1 MLQVSC
7 FRFHASGSMLNTKP
21 VKFLQS
27 RPYHIKML
35 IFVFTMAIVGIGMF
49 SFLASSLRNT
59 FITATNNSDM
69 ANEKVIVV
77 SKNKAPSL
85 ASNLKANIGELSGS
99 IGGVF
104 SGIFDSGSSSENI
117 RRIKPVK
124 LPIDRQ

>member
-1 MLQVSC
+1 
-7 FRFHASGSMLNTKP
+7 MLNTKP

-27 RPYHIKML
+27 RPYHIKMV
-35 IFVFTMAIVGIGMF
+35 IFVFTMAIVGFGMF
-49 SFLASSLRNT
+49 SFWVSSLRNT

-77 SKNKAPSL
+77 NKNKVPSL

-104 SGIFDSGSSSENI
+104 SGIFDSGSNSENI